1 MTAHLDGL
9 VGSRHELLRYLEQQP
24 VDELIPAAKAIRG
37 TCHGRRISFSRKVF
51 VPLTKL
57 CRDVCHYCTFAETP
71 ETGRPSYLTVDQ
83 AIEIAQ
89 QGKRAGCNEALFT
102 LGERPELRYRAAK
115 RELEDL
121 GFGDTLSYLRH
132 VAEAVLKQTGLLPH
146 LNPGAMSRGEME
158 MLRPVSASMGM
169 MLESASQRL
178 CERGGPHFGSPDKH
192 PAVRL
197 KTIEEA
203 GELRI
208 PFTTG
213 ILIGIGETRRER
225 LEALAAI
232 AELHERHG
240 HIQELIIQNFRAKA
254 DTRLAK
260 APEPD
265 LDDLRWTI
273 AAARILFGP
282 SMNIQ
287 APPNLTPD
295 AYVRL
300 IEAGLN
306 DWGGISPVTPDHVN
320 PEAPWPLI
328 ESLARATATQGFLLV
343 ERLAVYPEY
352 LRDGDWLD
360 PAIRPFVR
368 RLADG
373 EGLARA
379 DEWSPGVAVTNAAAL
394 AVTRVPYLSR
404 VDGTIAASAD
414 EAMAGRRLDM
424 QRLSR
429 LFEARDI
436 DYRYLCE
443 AADQARRSVA
453 GDVVRYVVNRNINY
467 TNICTYRCG
476 FCAFSK
482 GKTHEDLRGRPYDL
496 SLAELS
502 RRVQEAWARGATE
515 VCMQGGIHPDY
526 TGETY
531 LEICRAVKSA
541 VPEMHVHAF
550 SPLEITQGARTLS
563 LSVTDFLEQLK
574 DAGLGSL
581 PGTAAEILDDSVRS
595 VICPDKITTA
605 EWLNVIESAH
615 KIGILSTATIM
626 FGHVDGPENWARHLL
641 AIRDLQSRTGGF
653 TEFVPLPFI
662 AQEAPLY
669 LRGGARR
676 GPTLREAV
684 LMHAI
689 ARLALHPLIPNI
701 QTSWVKLGRVGVGL
715 CLKAGANDLGGT
727 LMNESISR
735 AAGTQHGQEMPPA
748 EMRRLITAFDR
759 TPQQRTTLY
768 SEVSEATC
776 ARGDTAM
783 DLAPIVLTP
792 PSDRASLSRLATRRH

>member
-1 MTAHLDGL
+1 MTANLDEA
-9 VGSRHELLRYLEQQP
+9 VGGRHELLRYLEQRP
-24 VDELIPAAKAIRG
+24 LSELLAAAGAIRG
-37 TCHGRRISFSRKVF
+37 AGHSRRISFSRKVF
-51 VPLTKL
+51 IPLTKL

-71 ETGRPSYLTVDQ
+71 KTGRASYLTVDQ
-83 AIEIAQ
+83 AIDIAQ
-89 QGKRAGCNEALFT
+89 EGRRVGCNEALFT
-102 LGERPELRYRAAK
+102 LGERPELRYPAAT
-115 RELEDL
+115 RELEKL
-121 GFGDTLSYLRH
+121 GFDSTLSYLGH

-146 LNPGAMSRGEME
+146 LNPGAMSRDEMA

-169 MLESASQRL
+169 MLESASSRL

-197 KTIEEA
+197 KTIEDA

-232 AELHERHG
+232 AELHERYG
-240 HIQELIIQNFRAKA
+240 HIQEVIIQNFRAKA
-254 DTRLAK
+254 DTKLAK

-287 APPNLTPD
+287 APPNLSPE
-295 AYVRL
+295 AYAQL
-300 IEAGLN
+300 IGAGLN

-320 PEAPWPLI
+320 PEAPWPMI
-328 ESLARATATQGFLLV
+328 ESLAQATASQGFLLV
-343 ERLAVYPEY
+343 ERLAVYPKY
-352 LRDGDWLD
+352 LQDIEWLD
-360 PAIRPFVR
+360 PALRPFVR
-368 RLADG
+368 KLADG

-379 DEWSPGVAVTNAAAL
+379 DEWSPGMPVTDTAAL
-394 AVTRVPYLSR
+394 GLLCTPYLSR
-404 VDGTIAASAD
+404 VDGAIAAGVD
-414 EAMAGRRLDM
+414 KVMAGGRLDTE
-424 QRLSR
+424 RLSR
-429 LFEARDI
+429 LFEARDA

-443 AADQARRSVA
+443 AADQVRRSVS

-467 TNICTYRCG
+467 TNICTYKCG

-482 GKTHEDLRGRPYDL
+482 GKTHEDLRGKPYDL

-502 RRVQEAWARGATE
+502 RRVKEAWVRGATE

-541 VPEMHVHAF
+541 VPDMHIHAF
-550 SPLEITQGARTLS
+550 SPLEISQGARTLS
-563 LSVTDFLEQLK
+563 LSAMDFLELLK
-574 DAGLGSL
+574 EAGLGSL
-581 PGTAAEILDDSVRS
+581 PGTAAEILDDSVRAL
-595 VICPDKITTA
+595 ICPDKITTS
-605 EWLNVIESAH
+605 EWLNVVESAH
-615 KIGILSTATIM
+615 KIGIRSTATIM

-641 AIRDLQSRTGGF
+641 AIRDLQARTGGF

-662 AQEAPLY
+662 PREAPLY
-669 LRGGARR
+669 LKGGARR

-701 QTSWVKLGRVGVGL
+701 QTSWVKLGKIGAGM
-715 CLKAGANDLGGT
+715 CLGAGANDLGGT

-748 EMRRLITAFDR
+748 EMRHLIASLDR

-768 SEVSEATC
+768 GGVSPATR
-776 ARGDTAM
+776 ARGETAL
-783 DLAPIVLTP
+783 DLASIVLTP
-792 PSDRASLSRLATRRH
+792 PSDRASLSRLSTSRH